1 MAAVGVKG
9 LMHQSCAGQVIIM
22 VMLCVQCLSSVEAAA
37 DVQAA
42 ECVQAELALV
52 SDVSTHSQLMRSSPS
67 RQHDHR
73 MSPSIVPSQ
82 VTGN

>member
-1 MAAVGVKG
+1 M
-9 LMHQSCAGQVIIM
+9 IIM

-52 SDVSTHSQLMRSSPS
+52 SDVSTHSELKRLSPA
-67 RQHDHR
+67 RQHGHR

-82 VTGN
+82 VTAN